1 VDKKVVD
8 DEDDKPKP
16 KPKANSAFRPGSR
29 NPLEVAKEIQILFQR
44 ASDSGSHIADIL
56 EVGKLR
62 YHHKGC
68 YLFAYTSFCSLYF
81 FNFRNRIYDR

>member
-44 ASDSGSHIADIL
+44 ASDSVSHIANIL

-68 YLFAYTSFCSLYF
+68 YMYIHLSFFYAFSILE
-81 FNFRNRIYDR
+81 I